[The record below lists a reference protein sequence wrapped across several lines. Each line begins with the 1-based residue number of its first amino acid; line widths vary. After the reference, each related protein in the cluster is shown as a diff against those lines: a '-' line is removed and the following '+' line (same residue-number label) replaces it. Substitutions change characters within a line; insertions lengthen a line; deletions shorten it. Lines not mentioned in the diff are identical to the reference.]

1 MQSTW
6 PVMVFTLAAAL
17 VSGTTGYYKI
27 ELNEDV
33 RYFSKYSNT
42 SPDKLLLANGNF
54 PYVGHGQN
62 S

>member
-27 ELNEDV
+27 GLNEDV
-33 RYFSKYSNT
+33 RYFSKSSNT
-42 SPDKLLLANGNF
+42 SFHTLLLTNGNF
-54 PYVGHGQN
+54 PYVGHG
-62 S
+62 